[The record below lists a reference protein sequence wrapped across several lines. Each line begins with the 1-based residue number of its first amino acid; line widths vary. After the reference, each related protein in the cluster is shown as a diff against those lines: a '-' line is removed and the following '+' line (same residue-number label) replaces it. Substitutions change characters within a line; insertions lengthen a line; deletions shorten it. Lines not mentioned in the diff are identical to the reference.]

1 MIVQIHDAND
11 VRLEPY
17 RFVRERDVAGR
28 GQRFIAEGKVVLSCL
43 ATSQDFQAES
53 LLILESRLN
62 GLVALLGKFADTLP
76 TYVVGQSLMDQIS
89 GFHVHR
95 GILASGVRI
104 RRHSV
109 PDLVSDMPDDA
120 LVVVLSN
127 ISNHDNVGGIFR
139 NAAAFGAHAVIL
151 DEQCCN
157 PLYRK
162 ALRVSVGGVLR
173 VPWVLDG
180 SAEVIAANLSNAG
193 FALCALSPSGFEDI
207 RTIPAKGKRAVF
219 LGSEGDGLSPSILRS
234 LKTYRI
240 PIEDDFDSLNVATAS
255 GIAMMLATARF

>member
-1 MIVQIHDAND
+1 MIVQIQDASD

-28 GQRFIAEGKVVLSCL
+28 GERFIAEGKVVLSCL
-43 ATSQDFQAES
+43 AASQDFQAES
-53 LLILESRLN
+53 LLILEGRLN
-62 GLVALLGKFADTLP
+62 GLAALLAEFPDAVP
-76 TYVVGQSLMDQIS
+76 VYVAGQKVMDEIA

-95 GILASGVRI
+95 GILASGI
-104 RRHSV
+104 RTRRSTL
-109 PDLVSDMPDDA
+109 PELVSTMPDDA

-127 ISNHDNVGGIFR
+127 ISNHDNAGGIFR
-139 NAAAFGAHAVIL
+139 NAAAFGANAVIL

-173 VPWVLDG
+173 VPWVMDG
-180 SAEVIAANLSNAG
+180 SAEAIAAQLAGAG
-193 FALCALSPSGFEDI
+193 FILCALSPSGAEDI
-207 RTIPAKGKRAVF
+207 RTIPVSGKRAIF

-240 PIEDDFDSLNVATAS
+240 PIEESFDSLNVATAS
-255 GIAMMLATARF
+255 GIAMMLANAKP

>member
-28 GQRFIAEGKVVLSCL
+28 GERFIAEGKVVLSCL
-43 ATSQDFQAES
+43 AASRDFQAES

-62 GLVALLGKFADTLP
+62 GLTDLLERFG
-76 TYVVGQSLMDQIS
+76 DQIPFYVAS
-89 GFHVHR
+89 QNVMDAIAGFHVHR
-95 GILASGVRI
+95 GILASGIRT
-104 RRHSV
+104 RRHSLV
-109 PDLVSDMPDDA
+109 DLVSNMADDA
-120 LVVVLSN
+120 LVVVLST
-127 ISNHDNVGGIFR
+127 ISNHDNVGSIFR
-139 NAAAFGAHAVIL
+139 NAAAFGADAVIL

-173 VPWVLDG
+173 VPWVMEG
-180 SAEVIAANLSNAG
+180 SAETIAAILSNAG
-193 FALCALSPSGFEDI
+193 FVLCALSPSGFEDI
-207 RTIPAKGKRAVF
+207 RTIPAKGKRALF

-240 PIEDDFDSLNVATAS
+240 PIEAGFDSLNVATAS
-255 GIAMMLATARF
+255 GIAMMLAAYRL

>member
-1 MIVQIHDAND
+1 MIVQINDAND

-17 RFVRERDVAGR
+17 RFVRERDIAGR
-28 GQRFIAEGKVVLSCL
+28 GERFIAEGKVVLSCL
-43 ATSQDFQAES
+43 AVAQDFQAES

-62 GLVALLGKFADTLP
+62 GLTGMVEKFPKTTP
-76 TYVVGQSLMDQIS
+76 VYVVGQSIIDDIT

-95 GILASGVRI
+95 GILASGIRI
-104 RRHSV
+104 RRRSLME
-109 PDLVSDMPDDA
+109 LVSNMPDEA
-120 LVVVLSN
+120 LVIVLSG

-139 NAAAFGAHAVIL
+139 NAAAFGASAVIL
-151 DEQCCN
+151 DQQCCN

-173 VPWVLDG
+173 VPWMMEG
-180 SAEVIAANLSNAG
+180 TPEEIASGLSKAG
-193 FALCALSPSGFEDI
+193 FILCALSPAGAENI
-207 RTIPAKGKRAVF
+207 RTIPARGKRAIF

-240 PIEDDFDSLNVATAS
+240 QIEDGFDSLNVATAS
-255 GIAMMLATARF
+255 GIAMMLAADRS